1 LRHCAERRCLTD
13 DPQPVRRA
21 CAGAA
26 SSITGT
32 TTRMP
37 GSTSVSSPA
46 KRATRSSIPTVC
58 SSTTSAMCI
67 WCFACVLRNSWD
79 TVVAIPVNISGD
91 RAAKRDRCCRRARL
105 LHDDERR
112 ADDGGEHFGLDPT
125 GTGFDQGRATPL
137 GRCRATRRRTS
148 FTVQRR
154 RKSTRA
160 LYGCICS
167 RCRARDGS
175 DAVVGRKAP
184 DQLVAASDSAAAA
197 RSTLLERLKSPRLD
211 SVA

>member
-1 LRHCAERRCLTD
+1 MRGRGELYHWND
-13 DPQPVRRA
+13 DTNAWQHV
-21 CAGAA
+21 GQFA
-26 SSITGT
+26 SQ
-32 TTRMP
+32 
-37 GSTSVSSPA
+37 TSNAVVYPDGMF
-46 KRATRSSIPTVC
+46 IDDIGDVHLV
-58 SSTTSAMCI
+58 
-67 WCFACVLRNSWD
+67 FACVLRNSWD

-167 RCRARDGS
+167 RCRARTVAMQWSG
-175 DAVVGRKAP
+175 GRRPTSLLRLVIAP
-184 DQLVAASDSAAAA
+184 Q
-197 RSTLLERLKSPRLD
+197 RLGVHCSKG
-211 SVA
+211 